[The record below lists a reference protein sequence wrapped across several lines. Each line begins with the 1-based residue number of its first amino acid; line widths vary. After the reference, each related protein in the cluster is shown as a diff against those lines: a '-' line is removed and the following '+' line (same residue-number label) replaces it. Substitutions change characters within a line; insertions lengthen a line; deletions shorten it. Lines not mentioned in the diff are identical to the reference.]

1 MITRDTHVFRQIC
14 LYLAQRAV
22 FTRAWVN
29 TWESRARARSLS
41 PFLTSP
47 TFLPGPRCFRPV
59 LTHVQT
65 LWELVLLGEPLLV
78 LAPSPDVSSEMV
90 LALTRYHLG
99 WVPAGVAGPSRLC
112 LGRPCLTCFLCFCP
126 QLPAAPQ
133 VLLRLPSLLHHP

>member
-1 MITRDTHVFRQIC
+1 MITRDTHIFRQIC
-14 LYLAQRAV
+14 PHLAQRAV
-22 FTRAWVN
+22 FTGTWVN

-99 WVPAGVAGPSRLC
+99 SVLAGVTGPSRLC
-112 LGRPCLTCFLCFCP
+112 LTCFLCSCP